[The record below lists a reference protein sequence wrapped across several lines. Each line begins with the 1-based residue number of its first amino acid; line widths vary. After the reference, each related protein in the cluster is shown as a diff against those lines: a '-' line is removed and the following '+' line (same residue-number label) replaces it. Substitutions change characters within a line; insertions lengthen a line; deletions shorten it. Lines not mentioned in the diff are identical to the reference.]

1 MLDAWFLENKRSFP
15 WREEAT
21 PYRVW
26 VSEVMLQQTR
36 ALVVVS
42 YFERWM
48 EQFPTIQALAAAPLE
63 RVIKAWEGLGYYS
76 RARNL
81 HAGARHIVEKHGGEL
96 PSTKEALLAIPGLGP
111 YTVAAI
117 LSFGFK
123 QRAAA
128 VDGNVLRV
136 ISRYA
141 WIDEDIGKSSG
152 KRRVEAFANQF
163 LSPDRPWVT
172 AEALIELGATICT
185 PIPRCGECPLQES
198 CLAHLKG
205 NPTALPI
212 KAPPPKVEKI
222 VRGVAIV
229 EAFGRILVRK
239 NPSHQ
244 LMGDLW
250 EFPYFEGEQSFLG
263 VQKKLRQKLGLEV
276 EVLRKMEPVAHSFTR
291 FSARLFPFY
300 CKANE
305 WKEVDGYS
313 WILRKELN
321 QLSFSSGHR
330 KIREKI
336 SGIRKYL
343 ALKRVLRRKD
353 ETQAIFAVSLLG
365 ILFTD

>member
-15 WREEAT
+15 WRENAT

-36 ALVVVS
+36 AQVVIS

-48 EQFPTIQALAAAPLE
+48 ELFPTIQDLAAAPIE

-81 HAGARHIVEKHGGEL
+81 HAGARQIVQEHRGEL
-96 PSTKEALLAIPGLGP
+96 PNTKEALLAIPGLGP

-141 WIDEDIGKSSG
+141 WIDEDIGKTSG
-152 KRRVEAFANQF
+152 KRRIEAFANEF
-163 LSPDRPWVT
+163 LSEDQPWVT
-172 AEALIELGATICT
+172 TEALIELGATICT
-185 PIPRCGECPLQES
+185 PVPRCEECPLKPS

-205 NPTALPI
+205 HPTALPI
-212 KAPPPKVEKI
+212 KASLPKIKKI

-229 EAFGRILVRK
+229 EAMGHILVRK
-239 NPSHQ
+239 NPSDQ

-250 EFPYFEGEQSFLG
+250 EFPYFEEKRSFLD
-263 VQKKLRQKLGLEV
+263 VKKELSQKLGIEV
-276 EVLRKMEPVAHSFTR
+276 EFEQYMEPVAHSFTH
-291 FSARLFPFY
+291 FSAKLYPFY
-300 CKANE
+300 FKA
-305 WKEVDGYS
+305 KELRDVDGYT
-313 WILRKELN
+313 WIPGESLD

-330 KIREKI
+330 KIREN
-336 SGIRKYL
+336 
-343 ALKRVLRRKD
+343 VL
-353 ETQAIFAVSLLG
+353 
-365 ILFTD
+365 